1 MFRRQAQRK
10 PSRLKR
16 WAIKSAIFCAVLLAV
31 CFPNPSA
38 TCRHLSHIRD
48 PQAMIDPD
56 APGVIAI
63 SGEIE
68 SALRKTAN
76 DPSAADQ
83 AIANDP
89 RLLESVEAV
98 VYHRVKYAYDWDTW
112 GNLDYLPTVSEVI
125 ELGREDCDGRAV
137 LAASVL
143 TRLGVGARLVG
154 NTSHVWVWTPIGET
168 MGPQGAKAVEV
179 TPGGVQINWR
189 GIVEIP
195 RTLAFGVAMF
205 PLIREL
211 ILTATIWLLILPRG
225 VSPWRASIIGS
236 LMFAALLALRWGG
249 WPTRY
254 GWLITGLVLLA
265 LAVMMAVKSPRRD
278 TRESGKREE
287 FTIDPREQA
296 DVAM

>member
-1 MFRRQAQRK
+1 
-10 PSRLKR
+10 
-16 WAIKSAIFCAVLLAV
+16 
-31 CFPNPSA
+31 
-38 TCRHLSHIRD
+38 
-48 PQAMIDPD
+48 MIDPD
-56 APGVIAI
+56 APEVIAI
-63 SGEIE
+63 ADTIE
-68 SALRKTAN
+68 SALRKTAK

-98 VYHRVKYAYDWDTW
+98 VYQRVKYAYDWDTW

-125 ELGREDCDGRAV
+125 EMGREDCDGRAV
-137 LAASVL
+137 LAASLL
-143 TRLGVGARLVG
+143 TRLGVEARLVG
-154 NTSHVWVWTPIGET
+154 NTSHAWVWTPFGET

-195 RTLAFGVAMF
+195 RTLALGVAMF

-211 ILTATIWLLILPRG
+211 ILIATIWLLILPRG
-225 VSPWRASIIGS
+225 VSRWRA
-236 LMFAALLALRWGG
+236 MFIAVLLIAALFALRWGG

-278 TRESGKREE
+278 TRESGNLEE
-287 FTIDPREQA
+287 FTIDPGEQA